1 MDIADMI
8 TRFDHHDPVIMA
20 DPAEAYRRFRNE
32 CPVGWSNVHQGFWVV
47 SCYDDVL
54 HAAGDAEQYCSG
66 QGIAIPG
73 TSTGARIEP
82 QEADGPR
89 HAQIRK
95 QMNAWFAR
103 GPVLAMRPAIEDL
116 SASLLEQCRARI
128 TFDLAIDY
136 AVPLASLTMLRVLGI
151 PIEYEGR
158 LRKNLDAILHAR
170 TEDESVVFGSYIEL
184 YECISE
190 VLVGKQKG
198 AEGNPGAEDDLINK
212 IMAVEIDGTPTTVAE
227 RVSMILSLVLA
238 GLETSAL
245 AIASTAACLID
256 QPELRDRLIADPRL
270 IPKAIDEFLRFIS
283 PVQAI
288 GRRVTSQAQL
298 GERTLN
304 GGDQVLLLY
313 GSANRDPAIFNEP
326 DEIVLDRHPN
336 RHVTFGYG
344 VHRCLGHHVARLE
357 LDVAL
362 RDMLGL
368 LPALAPQ
375 GRVEWSFGENR
386 GIRSLPVTLVHEASD
401 AVREHWGFRRE
412 SLDEG

>member
-20 DPAEAYRRFRNE
+20 DPAAAYRRFRNE

-47 SCYDDVL
+47 SRYDDVL

-116 SASLLEQCRARI
+116 SASLLEQCRTRI

-158 LRKNLDAILHAR
+158 LRKNLDVLLHAR
-170 TEDESVVFGSYIEL
+170 TAEESVVFGSYIEL

-227 RVSMILSLVLA
+227 QVSMILSLVLA

-256 QPELRDRLIADPRL
+256 QPELRDRLIADPRQ

-401 AVREHWGFRRE
+401 AVREHRGFRRE

>member
-1 MDIADMI
+1 MDFSLADMI
-8 TRFDHHDPVIMA
+8 NRFDHHDPVIMA
-20 DPAEAYRRFRNE
+20 DPAETYRRFRKQ
-32 CPVGWSNVHQGFWVV
+32 CPVGWSNVHDGFWVV
-47 SCYDDVL
+47 SRYDDVL
-54 HAAGDAEQYCSG
+54 HVAGDPEQYCSG
-66 QGIAIPG
+66 KGIAIPG
-73 TSTGARIEP
+73 TSTDARVEP

-89 HAQIRK
+89 HSQIRK
-95 QMNAWFAR
+95 QMNAWLAR

-136 AVPLASLTMLRVLGI
+136 ALPLASLTMLRILGI
-151 PIEYEGR
+151 PAEYEGA
-158 LRKNLDAILHAR
+158 LRKNLDVLLHAR
-170 TEDESVVFGSYIEL
+170 TAEESVVFGAYIEL
-184 YECISE
+184 YQCISE
-190 VLVGKQKG
+190 ILVKKRNSAEENG
-198 AEGNPGAEDDLINK
+198 AAGNDLINK

-227 RVSMILSLVLA
+227 QVSMILSLVLA

-256 QPELRDRLIADPRL
+256 QPQLRDRLIADPLL

-288 GRRVTSQAQL
+288 GRRATSQAQL

-304 GGDQVLLLY
+304 SGDQVLLLY
-313 GSANRDPAIFNEP
+313 GSANRDPEIFDEP

-336 RHVTFGYG
+336 RHVAFGYG

-362 RDMLGL
+362 RHMLGV
-368 LPALAPQ
+368 LPALAAH
-375 GRVEWSFGENR
+375 GRAEWSFGENR
-386 GIRSLPVTLVHEASD
+386 GIRSLPVALVHEASD
-401 AVREHWGFRRE
+401 QGREH
-412 SLDEG
+412 